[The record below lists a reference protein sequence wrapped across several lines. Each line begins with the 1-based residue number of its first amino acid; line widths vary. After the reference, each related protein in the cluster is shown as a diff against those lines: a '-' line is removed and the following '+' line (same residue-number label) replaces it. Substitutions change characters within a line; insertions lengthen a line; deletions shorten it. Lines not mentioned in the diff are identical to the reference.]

1 MGAMRAKW
9 RHVQVGST
17 LGDDIA
23 SADHVANL
31 FSPPAPMRPRTCI
44 LVLLATLAACSP
56 SPTERDIESA
66 LERQLKSVA
75 GPWIGTSQPIS
86 LSFELTQATNGQL
99 TGSGTMQETGVAG
112 STPIIVSGSYQR
124 PTLVLGFTGM
134 RRNGHSVRGD
144 VTGQYA
150 SVGGVSATLVL
161 TGVNGSTY
169 SEQIPI
175 LLQEPAS

>member
-1 MGAMRAKW
+1 MGAMGAKW
-9 RHVQVGST
+9 RHVPVGST
-17 LGDDIA
+17 LGDDI
-23 SADHVANL
+23 SFADHVAYL
-31 FSPPAPMRPRTCI
+31 FSPAAMRPRTCI
-44 LVLLATLAACSP
+44 LVLLAATIAACSP

-99 TGSGTMQETGVAG
+99 TGSGTMQESGVAG

-150 SVGGVSATLVL
+150 SAGGVSATLVL

-175 LLQEPAS
+175 LLQEPTS